1 MANLNIRIPDDLS
14 ERLGIL
20 ADQTG
25 RTKSY
30 YVREALEDKLD
41 ALEDYYLAM
50 KSLEQVSSGKSRI
63 WTQEELESEHDLDD

>member
-14 ERLGIL
+14 ERLSSL

-41 ALEDYYLAM
+41 TIEDHYLAM
-50 KSLEQVSSGKSRI
+50 KSLENVAAGKSQL
-63 WTQEELESEHDLDD
+63 WAQEQLEDECDLDD